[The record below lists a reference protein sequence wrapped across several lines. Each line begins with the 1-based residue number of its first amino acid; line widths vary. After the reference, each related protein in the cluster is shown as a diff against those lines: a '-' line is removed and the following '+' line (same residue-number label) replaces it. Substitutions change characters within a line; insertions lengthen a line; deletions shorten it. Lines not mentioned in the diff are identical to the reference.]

1 MKILIVSDGKKG
13 HENQSIAYA
22 LLLGAEYEIVQI
34 RFKSRWH
41 KALSYLFD
49 WLGFYT
55 TKLFEP
61 FTIDCSADRV
71 VGAGSG
77 TYYAVKLIAKR
88 CNIPAIALMQPKG
101 YRKNFAK
108 IYAQY
113 HDGGDMPINF
123 SYSQPQGH
131 YRCDG
136 KCIALIVGGSNRIYS
151 MQKEE
156 IEKVADFIFSNFSEY
171 KKLLTT
177 SPRTPKEIEEYLE
190 ELPFDY
196 TVIFS
201 KNPINPIGDFL
212 ACCEYVFIT
221 IDSTSMISEA
231 ISSGKAAIEVV
242 PLQAKRENKYQKMV
256 EHLEDLG
263 ALHIFDG
270 NVAKANKKIDLKR
283 YL

>member
-22 LLLGAEYEIVQI
+22 LLLGAEFQVVQV
-34 RFKSRWH
+34 RFKSRLH
-41 KALSYLFD
+41 KVLSYLFD
-49 WLGFYT
+49 WLGIYT
-55 TKLFEP
+55 SKLFEP
-61 FTIDCSADRV
+61 FTIDCSVDRV

-77 TYYAVKLIAKR
+77 TYYAAKLIAKR
-88 CNIPAIALMQPKG
+88 CTIPAIALMQPKG

-108 IYAQY
+108 IYSQY
-113 HDGGDMPINF
+113 HDGGHMPINF
-123 SYSQPQGH
+123 SYSKPQGH
-131 YRCDG
+131 YKCNG
-136 KCIALIVGGSNRIYS
+136 KCVALIVGGSNKIYV
-151 MQKEE
+151 MQKED
-156 IEKVADFIFSNFSEY
+156 IEKVASFIFSNFPKH

-177 SPRTPKEIEEYLE
+177 SPRTPKEVEAYLE
-190 ELPFDY
+190 KLPFDY
-196 TVIFS
+196 KVIFS

-231 ISSGKAAIEVV
+231 VSSGKAAIEVV
-242 PLQAKRENKYQKMV
+242 PLQAKRDSKYQKMV
-256 EHLEDLG
+256 EHLRDLG

-270 NVAKANKKIDLKR
+270 SVAKANKKIDLKR